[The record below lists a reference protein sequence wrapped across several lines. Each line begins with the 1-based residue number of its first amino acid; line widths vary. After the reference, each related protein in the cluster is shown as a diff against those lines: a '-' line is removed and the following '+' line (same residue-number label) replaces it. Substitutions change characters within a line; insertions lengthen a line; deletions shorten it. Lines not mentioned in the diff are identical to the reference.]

1 MIMSP
6 KPNELSIY
14 VFCWANK
21 PNQHDDAQIQAT
33 HTYLYQLTGNRLNK
47 HSNVNFSKKK
57 FISPASFSSVNQ
69 TMATEQSVLAIIRAS
84 RPNFNNSADK
94 IAFAI
99 HSIFLASG
107 FNLNATGPPAFTDDA
122 LTAPFNDD
130 AGIEGWNEV
139 EDNYAFVYS
148 SPDGS
153 KKVVVKC
160 LVMNKQLFVD
170 ALAFGSSDP
179 VHLEI
184 NIDDYAGESDDT
196 KYSSQYKNLGK
207 LVDSVN
213 KGVVAK
219 LSGSSNASSSNATSS
234 EQKAEDADRDQP
246 RGVPFGLEDPYSPY
260 HPSGIDDYAG
270 ESDDTKYSSQYKN
283 LGKLVDSVN
292 KGVVAKLSG
301 SSNASSSNATRVVMP
316 PVYPNIGG
324 GDLYPQPPAG
334 VYPTRGGFGDGGM
347 LVGPSDPRFFGG
359 GVGGR
364 MGFPGGQ
371 PGVPPGARFD
381 PFGPPDVPGFEPNR
395 FARNP
400 RRPPG
405 GTHPDL
411 EHFNGSDFI

>member
-1 MIMSP
+1 
-6 KPNELSIY
+6 
-14 VFCWANK
+14 
-21 PNQHDDAQIQAT
+21 
-33 HTYLYQLTGNRLNK
+33 
-47 HSNVNFSKKK
+47 
-57 FISPASFSSVNQ
+57 
-69 TMATEQSVLAIIRAS
+69 MATEQSVLAVIRAS
-84 RPNFNNSADK
+84 RPNFRNSADK
-94 IAFAI
+94 LVFAI

-122 LTAPFNDD
+122 LSASFSDE

-148 SPDGS
+148 SPNGL
-153 KKVVVKC
+153 KKVLVKC

-170 ALAFGSSDP
+170 ALVSGSSDP
-179 VHLEI
+179 LHLEI
-184 NIDDYAGESDDT
+184 NIDDFVGETDDT
-196 KYSSQYKNLGK
+196 KYSSQYKDLGK

-213 KGVVAK
+213 KGVLNK
-219 LSGSSNASSSNATSS
+219 LNGSSTASTSNTASASS
-234 EQKAEDADRDQP
+234 EQKMEDTDRDQP
-246 RGVPFGLEDPYSPY
+246 RGAPFGLEDPYVPY
-260 HPSGIDDYAG
+260 HPSGVG
-270 ESDDTKYSSQYKN
+270 
-283 LGKLVDSVN
+283 
-292 KGVVAKLSG
+292 
-301 SSNASSSNATRVVMP
+301 MP
-316 PVYPNIGG
+316 PVIPGIGG

-347 LVGPSDPRFFGG
+347 LVGPHDPRFFGG

-395 FARNP
+395 FTRNP

-411 EHFNGSDFI
+411 EHFNNGSDFI